1 MLGKIGSLRNT
12 IADPGYYNIINTSKK
27 YPIQYNK
34 KDFQKTSSSKED
46 INQICSR
53 NVESIFTKVKNR
65 NKHKDYSFNSYQFMK
80 EKALKYVNN
89 NKNNNTH
96 KAKKMSE
103 FNHSISPVKKT
114 DKKFIFNSSLCS
126 NNNNPINNNSHKG
139 DFRNLSVCEN
149 KNKNNY
155 ENNNNKTI
163 REIRI
168 KSKKKLSQILSYKN
182 KNNST
187 EEKNM
192 TFSNL
197 SRIEKI
203 NNNNGND
210 FNNNT
215 IKKYKKLDTPRIGVY
230 SRKKVNIFKS
240 LSMEKRVMN
249 TIKSIEIDFRP
260 KIYGNSY
267 IDEKYLNSFEIAKV
281 IMIQRF
287 FRRYLE
293 IRNKKINK
301 NKIIIG
307 IQLFKRY
314 VIKNLSCSIKMFFL
328 LYNYKLTK
336 KKKIKH
342 FVNKEQYELLK
353 ILKEK
358 NIIGMINFKKYII
371 NLLNN
376 NTLEMF

>member
-1 MLGKIGSLRNT
+1 MLGKIGSLRNS
-12 IADPGYYNIINTSKK
+12 IADLSYYNLINTNKK

-34 KDFQKTSSSKED
+34 KDFKKTSSSKED

-53 NVESIFTKVKNR
+53 NVKSIFTKVKNK

-96 KAKKMSE
+96 KSKKMSE
-103 FNHSISPVKKT
+103 FNHSISPVKKKE
-114 DKKFIFNSSLCS
+114 KKFIFNSSLCPNNNPL
-126 NNNNPINNNSHKG
+126 NNNNNHKG

-149 KNKNNY
+149 KNNF
-155 ENNNNKTI
+155 ENNMNKTI
-163 REIRI
+163 KEIRI
-168 KSKKKLSQILSYKN
+168 KSKKKISQILSYQN

-187 EEKNM
+187 EEKSM

-215 IKKYKKLDTPRIGVY
+215 IKKYKKFDTPRIGVY

-240 LSMEKRVMN
+240 LSMEKRSMN

-260 KIYGNSY
+260 KINGNSY
-267 IDEKYLNSFEIAKV
+267 TDEKYLNSFKIAKV
-281 IMIQRF
+281 ITIQRF
-287 FRRYLE
+287 FRSYLE

-328 LYNYKLTK
+328 LYNYKLNK

-358 NIIGMINFKKYII
+358 NIIGMMNFKKYII

>member
-1 MLGKIGSLRNT
+1 MLGKIGSLRNS
-12 IADPGYYNIINTSKK
+12 IADLSYYNLINTNKK

-34 KDFQKTSSSKED
+34 KDFKKTSSSKED

-53 NVESIFTKVKNR
+53 NVKSIFTKVKNK

-96 KAKKMSE
+96 KSKKMSE

-114 DKKFIFNSSLCS
+114 DKKFIFTSSLF
-126 NNNNPINNNSHKG
+126 NNNNPLNNNNNHKG
-139 DFRNLSVCEN
+139 DFRNLSICE
-149 KNKNNY
+149 KKNNY
-155 ENNNNKTI
+155 ENNKNKTI
-163 REIRI
+163 KEIRI
-168 KSKKKLSQILSYKN
+168 KSKKKISQILSYQN

-187 EEKNM
+187 EEKSM
-192 TFSNL
+192 TFSNH

-210 FNNNT
+210 FNNNI
-215 IKKYKKLDTPRIGVY
+215 IKKYKKLNTPRIGVY

-240 LSMEKRVMN
+240 LSMEKRSMN

-260 KIYGNSY
+260 KINGNNY
-267 IDEKYLNSFEIAKV
+267 TDEKYLNSFKIAKV
-281 IMIQRF
+281 ITIQRF
-287 FRRYLE
+287 FRSYLE

-328 LYNYKLTK
+328 LYNYKLNK

-358 NIIGMINFKKYII
+358 NIIGMMNFKKYII

-376 NTLEMF
+376 NKLEMF

>member
-1 MLGKIGSLRNT
+1 MLGKIGSLRNS
-12 IADPGYYNIINTSKK
+12 IADLSYYNLINTNKK

-34 KDFQKTSSSKED
+34 KDFKKTSSSKED

-53 NVESIFTKVKNR
+53 NVKSIFTKVKNK

-96 KAKKMSE
+96 KSKKMSE

-114 DKKFIFNSSLCS
+114 DKKFIFTSSLCHNNNPL
-126 NNNNPINNNSHKG
+126 NNNNHKG

-149 KNKNNY
+149 KNNF
-155 ENNNNKTI
+155 ENNMNKTI
-163 REIRI
+163 KEIRI
-168 KSKKKLSQILSYKN
+168 KAKKKISQILSYQN

-187 EEKNM
+187 EEKSM

-215 IKKYKKLDTPRIGVY
+215 IKKYKKLNTPRIGVY

-240 LSMEKRVMN
+240 LSMEKRSMN

-260 KIYGNSY
+260 KINGNNY
-267 IDEKYLNSFEIAKV
+267 TDEKYLNSFKIAKV
-281 IMIQRF
+281 ITIQRF
-287 FRRYLE
+287 FRSYLE

-301 NKIIIG
+301 NKIIII

-328 LYNYKLTK
+328 LYNYKLNK

-358 NIIGMINFKKYII
+358 NIIGMMNFKKYII

-376 NTLEMF
+376 NKLEIFLLN